1 MYRKTKIREK
11 KIEFIFEKGIT
22 TFNWTD
28 ENIDLTKINKSL
40 GKLIDYRIKW
50 RNKKVYIKVRGK

>member
-28 ENIDLTKINKSL
+28 ENIDLTKINKSTSN
-40 GKLIDYRIKW
+40 RSC
-50 RNKKVYIKVRGK
+50 NCC